1 MNHALHHR
9 GPDEGGV
16 WTQGPMGLAVR
27 RLSVIDVEHGHQP
40 MMNEHGTLT
49 VVFNGEIYN
58 HAQLR
63 GELEE
68 KGYQFLTRCDT
79 EVVLRAFEAWG
90 DEAVERFN
98 GMFAVAAYDLKKDRL
113 FIARDRLGIKP
124 LFYTLRFGALAF
136 SSELDS
142 LLRSGMVQGRLNP
155 AAIDAFFTF
164 LYVPA
169 PDTIFEDVFKLCPGE
184 SLVFEKETVTRR
196 TYWRPRFEIDNS
208 WTLDS
213 AAEAYLELLKDSVRL
228 RNVADVPLGAFL
240 SGGIDSSS
248 VVAVLSQLADKQ
260 VKTFSIGFDDPEA
273 NELSYARLA
282 ARHFGTDHTEEI
294 MKPDLTEAAA
304 GLVRHFGEPFADSSA
319 VPTWLVSTLARK
331 HVTVALSGDG
341 GDELFAGYAW
351 AHMNRQVGRYRK
363 APPLLRGLVDTA
375 LHMAPTTPTVT
386 KLRRFSEDSFLE
398 PRESFRRRQTC
409 FTADQRTALYKEAPY
424 ERIAACGVDRFEKH
438 ADAVAGL
445 SNDDWMLNQDLRMY
459 LPDDILTKVDRMSM
473 AVSLEA
479 RVPLLDHRI
488 VEFAAT
494 VPFALKMEGNTSKLL
509 VKHAMNNILPQELLS
524 QRKRGFS
531 IPIQR
536 WFRED
541 LATPFREVALDP
553 NALSTKFLNQPM
565 IEHLFNRHASGRDN
579 HGHHLWAL
587 LTFEHWLRYIET
599 IPGINVSI

>member
-1 MNHALHHR
+1 MNQALHHR

-16 WTQGPMGLAVR
+16 WAQGPMGLAVR
-27 RLSVIDVEHGHQP
+27 RLSVIDIEHGHQP
-40 MMNEHGTLT
+40 IMNERGTMT

-68 KGYQFLTRCDT
+68 KGYQFRTHCDT

-90 DEAVERFN
+90 DEAVDHFN
-98 GMFAVAAYDLKKDRL
+98 GMFAVAAYNLQKDRL

-155 AAIDAFFTF
+155 AALDAFFTF

-228 RNVADVPLGAFL
+228 RHIADVPLGAFL

-248 VVAVLSQLADKQ
+248 VVAVLSKIADRQ

-282 ARHFGTDHTEEI
+282 ARHFGTDHLEEI

-319 VPTWLVSTLARK
+319 IPTWLVSTLARK

-386 KLRRFSEDSFLE
+386 KLRRFSEDSFLK

-409 FTADQRTALYKEAPY
+409 FTADQRTALYKEDPY

-445 SNDDWMLNQDLRMY
+445 SDDDWMLNQDLRMY

-509 VKHAMNNILPQELLS
+509 VKHAMNSLLPEELLR

-553 NALSTKFLNQPM
+553 SALSAQFLNQPM

-587 LTFEHWLRYIET
+587 LTFEHWLRYAET
-599 IPGINVSI
+599 IPGISVTI